1 MKSLFSKIVGVQA
14 SKYKKETL
22 TQVFSCE
29 YCKTFE
35 NTYFK
40 EHLRTMASVH
50 KLIHVGITGLFVSVI
65 AGVAAKLLFYV
76 I

>member
-14 SKYKKETL
+14 SKYKKET
-22 TQVFSCE
+22 QHGFSCE

-50 KLIHVGITGLFVSVI
+50 KLIHVGITGLFVSVV